1 MMATTVLCVNNL
13 FFPGNIPS
21 TPGTSTPPPT
31 LLEPS
36 LDFSKSQN
44 SQYIA
49 VT

>member
-1 MMATTVLCVNNL
+1 MATLINCINNL
-13 FFPGNIPS
+13 FAPGNIPS
-21 TPGTSTPPPT
+21 TPGTTTPVPT

-49 VT
+49 VI